1 MTTARVPVGVGRI
14 GLANVITGSRLL
26 IAVVAFVLLVIAT
39 GNHASQSPMIIA
51 AVLAGV
57 SLALD
62 GIDGRVA
69 RYRGE
74 ASRFGAIFDNE
85 ADAATVA
92 LLSVGLWI
100 NGIAGWWVLLIGAMR
115 YLFLLAGLV
124 VPALR
129 GRLPVSRSRKVIGIS
144 QGISIAVALFGFALQ
159 PSAWWELLP
168 AIALLGLFW
177 SFGRD
182 SLLLLRRS

>member
-1 MTTARVPVGVGRI
+1 MTTARVPVGVGRV

-26 IAVVAFVLLVIAT
+26 IAVAAFILLLVAVGGREQPLMIA
-39 GNHASQSPMIIA
+39 A

-57 SLALD
+57 SLLLD

-69 RYRGE
+69 RARHE

-115 YLFLLAGLV
+115 YLFLLAGMVL
-124 VPALR
+124 PALR
-129 GRLPVSRSRKVIGIS
+129 GRLPVSMLRKVLGIS
-144 QGISIAVALFGFALQ
+144 QGISLALALFGAAIHA
-159 PSAWWELLP
+159 SAGWQLLP
-168 AIALLGLFW
+168 AIALVGLFW

-182 SLLLLRRS
+182 TVHLLTRR

>member
-1 MTTARVPVGVGRI
+1 MTTARVPVGAARV

-26 IAVVAFVLLVIAT
+26 IAVVAFVLLLVAT
-39 GNHASQSPMIIA
+39 GGDSRPLLIVA

-57 SLALD
+57 SLLLD

-74 ASRFGAIFDNE
+74 ASRFGAAFDNE

-92 LLSVGLWI
+92 LLSVGVWI

-115 YLFLLAGLV
+115 YLFLFAGLA

-129 GRLPVSRSRKVIGIS
+129 GRLPVSMLRKVIGIS
-144 QGISIAVALFGFALQ
+144 QGISLAVAVFGFALH
-159 PSAWWELLP
+159 PSVWWELLP
-168 AIALLGLFW
+168 AIALVALFW

-182 SLLLLRRS
+182 AVQLLARR